1 MAEKVITTDVDALMS
16 LVEEKK
22 RVSFE
27 DASKELDLPLPTIE
41 NLSSFL
47 EEGRLLDVQYQ
58 LTTPYLVWREAE
70 KAPKIVKP
78 AAKPVEKKPPLLEK
92 PLDKETILQEITA
105 FLNQGN
111 VAEAKRLYK
120 RAHELYRQLPASYIS
135 AKQDFEQQLIKL
147 HAELAIHVDR
157 SAEAKTQENKAKI
170 EGLLEQGQKHLKQ
183 GDWQFATK
191 IYNEIKSLHRA
202 LPSGFVREKT
212 ELAEKVLGFYEQLVQ
227 THREQVKKEFR
238 EKSEHLSA
246 TLEKIHQS
254 MSIHKLSEAFRL
266 YREAKD
272 VYTTLPAGFLE
283 EKLMFQERLLTL
295 FRDISV
301 SKRTLSLSELR
312 EKAEIIN
319 RFLEQ
324 VNDALQKQDIEK
336 AISLYKEVRALY
348 VGMPQGF
355 LAEQRDVHD
364 TIIRIYKRLLKARR
378 EHSVRSLQFSGTKIS
393 SLIEKARY
401 YLANQQA
408 DLAFQLYHEI
418 IEEYNTVPEGY
429 EKDKVIV
436 RDAVY
441 TLYYDILSTLDISQL
456 GHLDDYAR
464 KHYFALLKLLITV
477 HKVIDSSEFSLL
489 PELYANIHQ
498 HYAELPIK
506 IVQHRGKLIQE
517 VDRVYTL
524 VKIYETVESLDGFI
538 KEKKYDA
545 LQQALRV
552 LGVELVKA
560 GKESPEDSALL
571 HYAKDRYL
579 RYTEHIEGKAEG
591 IPPYIPPQKSNSLLP
606 LSIPFP
612 QQKTPASAAP
622 SLVEDAAE
630 EKLYEEI
637 GKKKQT
643 IYKREQEIRS
653 RLDHLTQC
661 KNLYEQAQQ
670 QMAQKK
676 YNEAIIT
683 LGQLLARESNYPN
696 ARVMLS
702 NLEKIKMDE
711 YRGELLVSLVK
722 NKKEKAIM
730 RLAEHDYDGA
740 IAYIKSILELDPT
753 NVEARYM
760 LQAAQQEKAAF
771 GRR

>member
-47 EEGRLLDVQYQ
+47 EEERLLDVQYQ

-70 KAPKIVKP
+70 EAPKGVKLAP
-78 AAKPVEKKPPLLEK
+78 KPIEKKSILLEK

-111 VAEAKRLYK
+111 MVEAKRLYK

-135 AKQDFEQQLIKL
+135 EKQDFEQQLMKL
-147 HAELAIHVDR
+147 NTELAVHVDR
-157 SAEAKTQENKAKI
+157 SAELKTQENKAKI
-170 EGLLEQGQKHLKQ
+170 KGLLEQGKKHLKQ
-183 GDWQFATK
+183 GDWQLATK
-191 IYNEIKSLHRA
+191 IYNEIKALHHS
-202 LPSGFVREKT
+202 LPSGFVKERT
-212 ELAEKVLGFYEQLVQ
+212 ELAENVLEFYEQLVQ
-227 THREQVKKEFR
+227 THREQIKKEFH
-238 EKSEHLSA
+238 EKSEQLSA
-246 TLEKIHQS
+246 MMEKIRQS
-254 MSIHKLSEAFRL
+254 MSSHQLSEAFHL
-266 YREAKD
+266 YRQAKE

-295 FRDISV
+295 FRDLSV

-324 VNDALQKQDIEK
+324 VNDSLQKQDIEK

-348 VGMPQGF
+348 VSMPQGF
-355 LAEQRDVHD
+355 LAEQREVHD
-364 TIIRIYKRLLKARR
+364 TIIRVYKRLLKARQ
-378 EHSVRSLQFSGTKIS
+378 EHSVRSLKFSGTKIS
-393 SLIEKARY
+393 TLIDKAKH

-408 DLAFQLYHEI
+408 DLAFQLYKEI
-418 IEEYNTVPEGY
+418 IDEYNTLPEGY
-429 EKDKVIV
+429 EREKVVV

-441 TLYYDILSTLDISQL
+441 TLYYDILSTLDLSQL

-477 HKVIDSSEFSLL
+477 HKVIDNNEFPLL
-489 PELYANIHQ
+489 PELYANIHR
-498 HYAELPIK
+498 HYNELPIK
-506 IVQHRGKLIQE
+506 IVQHRGKLVQE

-524 VKIYETVESLDGFI
+524 VKIYETVESLDGFQ
-538 KEKKYDA
+538 KEKKYDD
-545 LQQALRV
+545 LQQALSV
-552 LGVELVKA
+552 LGVELVRA

-591 IPPYIPPQKSNSLLP
+591 IPPYIPPQKSSSLLIP
-606 LSIPFP
+606 PSIPLRE
-612 QQKTPASAAP
+612 QKPPKTTH
-622 SLVEDAAE
+622 SLTGELTE
-630 EKLYEEI
+630 EKLYDDL
-637 GKKKQT
+637 GQKKQI

-653 RLDHLTQC
+653 RLDHLTRC

-670 QMAQKK
+670 QMSQKN

-683 LGQLLARESNYPN
+683 LGQLLALESNYPN
-696 ARVMLS
+696 ARIMLS

-740 IAYIKSILELDPT
+740 IAYIKSILELDPI